1 MDIWLLKCMMFVALA
16 TFEYAVLLGI
26 RFGKHEHLSLM
37 GNDTN
42 YKARKCNRADKTC
55 LLLFLGLYS
64 LAVVAYFEVVSQWN
78 N

>member
-37 GNDTN
+37 ERDVRTVNQR
-42 YKARKCNRADKTC
+42 YRAIRHD
-55 LLLFLGLYS
+55 FS
-64 LAVVAYFEVVSQWN
+64 LCDNPKLDVVHLVMFVIL
-78 N
+78 